1 MTVSSPGCSRLMEIR
16 TRLDEIANEHCK
28 ARWNKGPLPDLSQLP
43 NLLKEVDGMYDTLEL
58 HDRAK
63 ADMIVGCGWH
73 MLGDNEMALEP
84 LMRVVASTGLP
95 VSDQLCAIQVAMPIL
110 QKKHRWG
117 HIFLLQADPGI
128 RVLFLG
134 TLFAT
139 KCVAWSGLV
148 LAAAAARP
156 RYLPFLY
163 GGAGGRVLTRFE
175 HHFPK
180 ATLRIQALSARAASS
195 RSAQLLAR
203 ATGADPADLAPAAAE
218 VTVAFRFVWPLWWLS
233 GAYRGCRTHR
243 E

>member
-1 MTVSSPGCSRLMEIR
+1 MDSGNSS
-16 TRLDEIANEHCK
+16 DNV
-28 ARWNKGPLPDLSQLP
+28 
-43 NLLKEVDGMYDTLEL
+43 LK
-58 HDRAK
+58 
-63 ADMIVGCGWH
+63 
-73 MLGDNEMALEP
+73 
-84 LMRVVASTGLP
+84 
-95 VSDQLCAIQVAMPIL
+95 
-110 QKKHRWG
+110 
-117 HIFLLQADPGI
+117 FLLQADPGI

-218 VTVAFRFVWPLWWLS
+218 VTVAFRFVWPLWFPVQCWLLMS
-233 GAYRGCRTHR
+233 LLPGPWMMNSHGHHSKRDA
-243 E
+243 ESIEDIPAESIEDIP